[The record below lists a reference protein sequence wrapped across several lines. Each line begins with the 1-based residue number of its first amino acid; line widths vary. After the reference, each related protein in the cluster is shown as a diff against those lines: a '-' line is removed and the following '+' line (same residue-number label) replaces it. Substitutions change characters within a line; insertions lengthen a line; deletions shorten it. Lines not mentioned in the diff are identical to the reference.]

1 MHEQMERRRQEL
13 REQLEL
19 GERRLRELDEERAQ
33 LQQTLLRI
41 AGASQVLDE
50 LLEAESSN
58 GAAPETAVSD

>member
-1 MHEQMERRRQEL
+1 VHEQMERRRQEL